1 MLYCANLLVT
11 VITFQF
17 TKDELHG
24 FLPGDVKDL
33 NEYLEKMSKDGE
45 WGDHIVLLAMARALG
60 QKIRVVTSFVD
71 QYELDDVPQGQSE
84 LLLGLINEHHYV
96 SLEPEDVQGMYKK
109 G

>member
-60 QKIRVVTSFVD
+60 QKIRVVTSSLD
-71 QYELDDVPQGQSE
+71 QYELDDVLQGQSE

-96 SLEPEDVQGMYKK
+96 SLEPKDVQGMYKK